1 VSSPGQAPRV
11 FGIKRQR
18 MHRALLHRLDVPHEA
33 LYETDSYDY
42 ELPPELIAQEPL
54 PKRDQGRLL
63 VVDRA
68 RQCFRDLKVTDLA
81 ELLAP
86 GDLLVFNDTRVI
98 KARLEA
104 SRPDTG
110 GRVEVLFVEVGD
122 GAATALLR
130 ARGQLAPGVKLV
142 AGGDSPIEL
151 VLGEP
156 LGEGA
161 WRLVTGRPAAEV
173 LGVLDRLGRVPL
185 PPYIK
190 RARGAD
196 ARDRTDEERYQTVL
210 ASRPGA
216 VAAPTAGLHF
226 SPELLARLEA
236 GGVRRACV
244 TLHVGPGTFR
254 PVTAADLRD
263 HVMHS
268 ERFEVSEECAAA
280 ARRARADGRRVV
292 AVGTTSVRAL
302 ESAAGAQGEVA
313 AASGPTRLFLH
324 PPSELR
330 AVDAL
335 VTNFHAPRSTLL
347 MLVAAFAGREL
358 ILKAYAHAIAAR
370 YRMLSYG
377 DAMVIV

>member
-1 VSSPGQAPRV
+1 
-11 FGIKRQR
+11 
-18 MHRALLHRLDVPHEA
+18 MHRALLHRLDVPHETP
-33 LYETDSYDY
+33 YETGSYDY
-42 ELPPELIAQEPL
+42 ELPQELIAQEPL
-54 PKRDQGRLL
+54 PKRDESRLL

-68 RQCFRDLKVTDLA
+68 GQSFRDAKVTDLA

-142 AGGDSPIEL
+142 AAGDATLDL

-161 WRLVTGRPAAEV
+161 WRLVTRRPAADL

-190 RARGAD
+190 RGRGAD
-196 ARDRTDEERYQTVL
+196 ARDRLDEERYQTVL

-226 SPELLARLEA
+226 SPELLARIEA
-236 GGVRRACV
+236 RGVRRACV

-254 PVTAADLRD
+254 PVTAADLRQ

-280 ARRARADGRRVV
+280 TRRARAEGRRVV

-302 ESAAGAQGEVA
+302 ESAVGAGGEVA
-313 AASGPTRLFLH
+313 AASGPTQLFLH
-324 PPSELR
+324 PPCELR

-358 ILKAYAHAIAAR
+358 ILKAYAYAIAAR
-370 YRMLSYG
+370 YRLLSYG
-377 DAMVIV
+377 DAMMIL